1 MIRTTIVGQVLQV
14 SEPVMIGEG
23 DKAVLKQTV
32 IVKQNAEQDEWSG
45 REFPADTWE
54 IDIIGKD
61 EIARHAIDKT
71 YENVMYGTFY
81 VQINSRPVTKKI
93 TDPKKPA
100 EIMFPVNIR
109 LGRVDFKKA

>member
-1 MIRTTIVGQVLQV
+1 MIRTVIVGQIQSV

-23 DKAVLKQTV
+23 DKAVLKQTI

-61 EIARHAIDKT
+61 EIARHSIDKT
-71 YENVMYGTFY
+71 YENVMYGTFN
-81 VQINSRPVTKKI
+81 VQINSRPVAKKN

-100 EIMFPVNIR
+100 EIMYPINIR